1 MSRSRIQDHFVILSQ
16 KLDVDK
22 VVPYLREERMLTVD
36 EHEQLSHPMY
46 SMRQKRERLLL
57 LLPRKGRNHFE
68 NFGKCLV
75 WSGQGDLAERIGIDV
90 ESVPPSPYGP
100 RMCIAY
106 VFLHITSPSTFKC
119 MQKNSTMF
127 YSSLF
132 PCCMMNREV
141 FWGVGVYLLL
151 EEK

>member
-1 MSRSRIQDHFVILSQ
+1 
-16 KLDVDK
+16 
-22 VVPYLREERMLTVD
+22 MLTSD

-75 WSGQGDLAERIGIDV
+75 WSGQKDLAERIGIDV
-90 ESVPPSPYGP
+90 ERVPSSPYGP

-106 VFLHITSPSTFKC
+106 AYITSPLNVWTKEFVVFILPC
-119 MQKNSTMF
+119 
-127 YSSLF
+127 LF
-132 PCCMMNREV
+132 AV
-141 FWGVGVYLLL
+141 
-151 EEK
+151 

>member
-22 VVPYLREERMLTVD
+22 VIPYLREEHMLTSD

-57 LLPRKGRNHFE
+57 LLPRKGKKHFE
-68 NFGKCLV
+68 NFGNCLV

-90 ESVPPSPYGP
+90 ENVPPSPYGP

-106 VFLHITSPSTFKC
+106 ALHHISI
-119 MQKNSTMF
+119 
-127 YSSLF
+127 LF
-132 PCCMMNREV
+132 ADRRTHRFHFSQFACCMMNRE
-141 FWGVGVYLLL
+141 G
-151 EEK
+151 K

>member
-16 KLDVDK
+16 RLDIDK
-22 VVPYLREERMLTVD
+22 VIPYLRGERMLTSD
-36 EHEQLSHPMY
+36 EYEQLSHPMY

-75 WSGQGDLAERIGIDV
+75 WSGQGDLAEKIGIDI

-100 RMCIAY
+100 RM
-106 VFLHITSPSTFKC
+106 LHIASHLHS
-119 MQKNSTMF
+119 MRSQKGS
-127 YSSLF
+127 
-132 PCCMMNREV
+132 REQA
-141 FWGVGVYLLL
+141 FWSGWGRGGYF
-151 EEK
+151 

>member
-22 VVPYLREERMLTVD
+22 VIPYLREQHMLTSD

-57 LLPRKGRNHFE
+57 LLPRKGKKHFE

-75 WSGQGDLAERIGIDV
+75 WSGQGDLAERIGIEV

-106 VFLHITSPSTFKC
+106 VLLHLHFMC
-119 MQKNSTMF
+119 RQKNS
-127 YSSLF
+127 LF
-132 PCCMMNREV
+132 SFFPVCLLYDEQGREV
-141 FWGVGVYLLL
+141 GERPF
-151 EEK
+151 

>member
-22 VVPYLREERMLTVD
+22 VIPYLREERMLTSD

-75 WSGQGDLAERIGIDV
+75 WSGQGDLAEKIGIDV
-90 ESVPPSPYGP
+90 ERVPPSPYGP

-106 VFLHITSPSTFKC
+106 AYITSPLNVC
-119 MQKNSTMF
+119 GQKNL
-127 YSSLF
+127 LF
-132 PCCMMNREV
+132 SFFPVCLLCDEQEREV
-141 FWGVGVYLLL
+141 GRRPF
-151 EEK
+151 